1 MLPLLKEVY
10 GNASSTEH
18 PYGWEANEI
27 INEAREQISNL
38 INCSPNE
45 IIFTSGA
52 TESNNISILGVMDCF
67 KDAHSITVKTEH
79 KSVLD
84 VFRKVKKNNQ
94 IVTCI
99 DVNSD
104 GIVNLNSFKDA
115 LKPNTKLISVMFTF
129 IIQF

>member
-129 IIQF
+129 IIQV